1 MADTEKIAEME
12 QAAEVARNELET
24 LGIDAESLSKIA
36 KWWKRHYQ
44 VAGHKRL
51 GRILMSSA

>member
-1 MADTEKIAEME
+1 VTDETKIAEME

-24 LGIDAESLSKIA
+24 LGIDAESFDKLA

-51 GRILMSSA
+51 GRIFMSSA